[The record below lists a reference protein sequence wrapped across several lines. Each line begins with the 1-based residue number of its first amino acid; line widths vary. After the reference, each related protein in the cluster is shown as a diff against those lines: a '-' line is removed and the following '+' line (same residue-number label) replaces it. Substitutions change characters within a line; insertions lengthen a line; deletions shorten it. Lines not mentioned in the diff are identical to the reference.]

1 MYCAVGHVQAASFAG
16 FANLPASQRSKS
28 LGKVLLGWYQPR
40 KSARPSVWTWSLSV
54 MTVLIGEMTSRL
66 LEMPRGAKMLGS
78 TIPTSFA
85 GGSPTGGPS
94 GTSVQMPPVMPLP
107 PPPSAAAAQWAQHAY
122 TASTQAA
129 AAKAAAAKA
138 AEVAAAQAAAAQV
151 LQGCPAAT
159 QLDPDSPAAGR
170 SLLRVGSGRSPKAAS
185 PASTAAAS
193 WDPYQVQTRS
203 PVKQVLMV
211 DGVFEG
217 VPRRFENQLC
227 LDKCGSEECDLQ
239 AGLQYF
245 QNVKRS
251 PNKSEDEAQHK
262 FKPASRDVYVSGL
275 LSAAATQAQ
284 VAQVSAQQAA
294 AAQVAQSLGYNVA
307 PVGVPTA
314 AAYGDLPSAAP
325 PYGLSSPN
333 PMPTTLSSVHPLW
346 ILPAALA
353 ASCFEGAR
361 PGSKPSPG
369 EFLSSVPADFLSS
382 ESSKTCFRQE
392 QFSSSDETDPAM

>member
-1 MYCAVGHVQAASFAG
+1 MEGGKKRTKKILWRQRFKQVPGPSRPAG
-16 FANLPASQRSKS
+16 GVSAEE
-28 LGKVLLGWYQPR
+28 
-40 KSARPSVWTWSLSV
+40 SARPLRRPSEWTWSLFV
-54 MTVLIGEMTSRL
+54 MTVPGSGEMIRL
-66 LEMPRGAKMLGS
+66 LEMPRAAGAGGAKMLAS
-78 TIPTSFA
+78 AIPTAFA
-85 GGSPTGGPS
+85 GGGTTGG
-94 GTSVQMPPVMPLP
+94 GTAVQMPPVMPLP

-138 AEVAAAQAAAAQV
+138 AEVAAAQAAAAQ
-151 LQGCPAAT
+151 
-159 QLDPDSPAAGR
+159 
-170 SLLRVGSGRSPKAAS
+170 
-185 PASTAAAS
+185 
-193 WDPYQVQTRS
+193 
-203 PVKQVLMV
+203 
-211 DGVFEG
+211 
-217 VPRRFENQLC
+217 
-227 LDKCGSEECDLQ
+227 
-239 AGLQYF
+239 
-245 QNVKRS
+245 
-251 PNKSEDEAQHK
+251 
-262 FKPASRDVYVSGL
+262 
-275 LSAAATQAQ
+275 AAATQAQ

-369 EFLSSVPADFLSS
+369 EFLPSVPADFI
-382 ESSKTCFRQE
+382 ESSKICFRQE
-392 QFSSSDETDPAM
+392 QLSSSDETDSGM

>member
-1 MYCAVGHVQAASFAG
+1 
-16 FANLPASQRSKS
+16 
-28 LGKVLLGWYQPR
+28 
-40 KSARPSVWTWSLSV
+40 

-138 AEVAAAQAAAAQV
+138 AEVAAAQAAAAQ
-151 LQGCPAAT
+151 
-159 QLDPDSPAAGR
+159 
-170 SLLRVGSGRSPKAAS
+170 
-185 PASTAAAS
+185 
-193 WDPYQVQTRS
+193 
-203 PVKQVLMV
+203 
-211 DGVFEG
+211 
-217 VPRRFENQLC
+217 
-227 LDKCGSEECDLQ
+227 
-239 AGLQYF
+239 
-245 QNVKRS
+245 
-251 PNKSEDEAQHK
+251 
-262 FKPASRDVYVSGL
+262 
-275 LSAAATQAQ
+275 AAATQAQ

-361 PGSKPSPG
+361 HGSKPSPG